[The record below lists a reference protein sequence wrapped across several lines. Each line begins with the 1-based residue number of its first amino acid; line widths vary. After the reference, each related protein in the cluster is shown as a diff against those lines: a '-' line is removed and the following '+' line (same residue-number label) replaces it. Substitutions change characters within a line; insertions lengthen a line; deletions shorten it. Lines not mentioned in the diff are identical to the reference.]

1 MLSLRI
7 GAILVLTGIGAAQA
21 ADNNVIDLSIDNSS
35 STQSETTSV
44 YINQQGANNIIGND
58 GRYSAFASANTSAT
72 ALSAANTIS
81 FTLTLQQATFATES
95 LGTSLTFGNTTT
107 TPSTAGATLASTDD
121 NRATIL
127 GVNQKFELQQIGNG
141 NFLSLDE
148 SGENVDFSY
157 VARGSNNV
165 TEIDLGQKDVSPQAN
180 IDLAVAFTGGSNT
193 FDINLGAAS
202 NSAVDGATVEL
213 RVVGEKNLGFVD
225 ITGDSN
231 TAYVDLLGNQNDFA
245 LIQSG
250 GSNVFD
256 GLLDID
262 DSQVLIEQT
271 SNNNSITLDLKGAD
285 QVINIHQGAAA
296 SSLAPTPPSI

>member
-1 MLSLRI
+1 MFRLRI
-7 GAILVLTGIGAAQA
+7 GAILVLTGMGAAQA

-44 YINQQGANNIIGND
+44 YINQQGSGNIIGND
-58 GRYSAFASANTSAT
+58 GRYSAYDSANDSNT

-81 FTLTLQQATFATES
+81 FTLTLQQATFATAS
-95 LGTSLTFGNTTT
+95 LGADLTFGATTT
-107 TPSTAGATLASTDD
+107 TPTTAGATLASTDT
-121 NRATIL
+121 RATIF
-127 GVNQKFELQQIGNG
+127 GVNQKFELQQLGDG
-141 NFLSLDE
+141 NFLSLSE

-157 VARGSNNV
+157 VATGDNNV
-165 TEIDLGQKDVSPQAN
+165 TEIDLGQKDASPQSN
-180 IDLAVAFTGGSNT
+180 IDLAVAFSGDSNT
-193 FDINLGAAS
+193 FDINLGASS

-213 RVVGEKNLGFVD
+213 NVLGSRNLGFVD

-231 TAYVDLLGNQNDFA
+231 TAYVDLVGNDNEFA

-250 GSNVFD
+250 GSNLFD

-271 SNNNSITLDLKGAD
+271 SNNNSVTLDLKGAD
-285 QVINIHQGAAA
+285 QVITIHQGAAA
-296 SSLAPTPPSI
+296 SSLAPTTPSI

>member
-7 GAILVLTGIGAAQA
+7 GAILVLTGMGAAQA

-44 YINQQGANNIIGND
+44 YINQQGSGNIIGND
-58 GRYSAFASANTSAT
+58 GRYGAYDSANSSNT
-72 ALSAANTIS
+72 ALSADNTIS
-81 FTLTLQQATFATES
+81 FTLTLQQATFATAS
-95 LGTSLTFGNTTT
+95 LGADLTFGATTT
-107 TPSTAGATLASTDD
+107 TPTTGGATLASTDT
-121 NRATIL
+121 RATIF
-127 GVNQKFELQQIGNG
+127 GVNQQFELQQVGDG
-141 NFLSLDE
+141 NFLSLSE

-157 VARGSNNV
+157 VATGDNNV
-165 TEIDLGQKDVSPQAN
+165 TEIDLGQKDASPQSN
-180 IDLAVAFTGGSNT
+180 IDLAAAFSGDSNT

-213 RVVGEKNLGFVD
+213 NVLGSRNLGFVD

-231 TAYVDLLGNQNDFA
+231 TAYVDLVGNDNEFA

-250 GSNVFD
+250 GSNLFD

-271 SNNNSITLDLKGAD
+271 SDNNSITLDLKGAD
-285 QVINIHQGAAA
+285 QVINIHQGGAA
-296 SSLAPTPPSI
+296 SSLVPST